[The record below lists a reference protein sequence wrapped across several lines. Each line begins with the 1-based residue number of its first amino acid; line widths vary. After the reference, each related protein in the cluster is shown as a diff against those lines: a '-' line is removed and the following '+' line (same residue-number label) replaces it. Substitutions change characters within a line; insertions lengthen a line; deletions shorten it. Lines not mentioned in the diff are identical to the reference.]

1 LEQTAP
7 NLLQQ
12 SDPTSPTTL
21 AQVTV
26 TATSPLQPV
35 TVTAQYEWPLSE
47 APLGDG
53 LLDLVRQILASML
66 RPPHEILS
74 PQDLKD
80 AGINFQTGHYI
91 NRVGPENVGP
101 VEDTGEGIVNDPN
114 FVPGSSVCF
123 TCNGVNYEMRTYVLP
138 DGTINVGRIFPIE

>member
-1 LEQTAP
+1 M
-7 NLLQQ
+7 QQ
-12 SDPTSPTTL
+12 SNPPCAYVACPVVQ
-21 AQVTV
+21 AQ
-26 TATSPLQPV
+26 SPLHTITP
-35 TVTAQYEWPLSE
+35 TGQYEYPLSE

-53 LLDLVRQILASML
+53 LLDLIRQILASMS
-66 RPPHEILS
+66 RPPHEMLS

-101 VEDTGEGIVNDPN
+101 VEDTGEGIVNDPS

-123 TCNGVNYEMRTYVLP
+123 TCNEVNYEMRTYVLP
-138 DGTINVGRIFPIE
+138 DGTINVGTIFPIE